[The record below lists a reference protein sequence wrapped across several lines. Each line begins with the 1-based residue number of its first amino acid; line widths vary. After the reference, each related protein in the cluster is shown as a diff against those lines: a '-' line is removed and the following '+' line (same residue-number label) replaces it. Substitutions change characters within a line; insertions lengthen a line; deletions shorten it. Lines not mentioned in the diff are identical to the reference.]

1 MENKNDNI
9 NTDNKDI
16 FDYDAYVK
24 AGKRKKKKAKRNN
37 LNQNAKQKSATISSN
52 STVKDEGKESIE
64 NIKRMFDNALDENAN
79 EVAELLPETEDE
91 VALEAK
97 TSSDPVKIKRRL
109 YLTFGLIITVLA
121 IVGFFSTISFTADK
135 IAEFT
140 DNTKQ
145 KEEFAKYIYPVVIC
159 DPPPFDQNVNL
170 RSDTIV
176 TAAIWDI
183 ILYEDKS
190 KYVADFDYIS
200 VPEVDVEQHAIKL
213 FGSGLNIEHQSIT
226 SQESPFYYNPE
237 ESCYRIPLDPIFFTY
252 SPVIDE
258 IEKIGE
264 RYTLKVGYYP
274 PTPACKKYSNDNEH
288 TPEKF
293 VEYIVT
299 KRDDEYSIIG
309 ISQLKSDI
317 TSDI

>member
-1 MENKNDNI
+1 MENNNI
-9 NTDNKDI
+9 NTSDDNKDI

-24 AGKRKKKKAKRNN
+24 SGKRKKKKIKRKANEQT
-37 LNQNAKQKSATISSN
+37 LKQKSATFSSGN
-52 STVKDEGKESIE
+52 STKDEGKESIE

-79 EVAELLPETEDE
+79 EVAELLPEEDE
-91 VALEAK
+91 SVQDVK
-97 TSSDPVKIKRRL
+97 ISSDPQKIRRRL
-109 YLTFGLIITVLA
+109 YLTFGILITILA
-121 IVGFFSTISFTADK
+121 IVGFFSTISFTAEK
-135 IAEFT
+135 IGEFT

-170 RSDTIV
+170 RSDTVV
-176 TAAIWDI
+176 TASIWDI

-190 KYVADFDYIS
+190 KYVADFDYIN
-200 VPEVDVEQHAIKL
+200 VPEVDVEQHALKL
-213 FGSGLNIEHQSIT
+213 FGTGLSIEHQSIN
-226 SQESPFYYNPE
+226 SQGIQFYYNPE
-237 ESCYRIPLDPIFFTY
+237 DNSYRIPMDPILFTY
-252 SPVIDE
+252 SPMIDE

-264 RYTLKVGYYP
+264 RFTLKVGYFP
-274 PTPACKKYSNDNEH
+274 PSPAWKKYSDDYEQ